1 MKSDLSIFYDDSK
14 RLEYYPVSLFVKRR
28 TGIKRLVA
36 FDDRFEQVKAELEG
50 IINNFFSSEREFP
63 SEINQSS
70 KNTLKVLDIG
80 IGDGIYEA
88 MLEDGIKEKC
98 QFYGV
103 DISSKQLDRAK
114 KYLNDAKVV
123 DLNTQKLPYPN
134 LSFDIV
140 VASEI
145 LEHVFYPENILKEAE
160 RVLKK
165 GGFLLLT
172 FPNSGSIHL
181 RLSLLFSGSSPM
193 LNYPQNQEHIRFFT
207 DSDILKILGA
217 GFKMIKK
224 SGISS
229 FLFDKWNFFG
239 KIPMPRLVQ
248 IVGNKLFPNLALGYL
263 LILQKK

>member
-1 MKSDLSIFYDDSK
+1 MKSNLSIFYDDSK
-14 RLEYYPVSLFVKRR
+14 RLEYYPTSLFVKGR

-50 IINNFFSSEREFP
+50 IINNFSP
-63 SEINQSS
+63 

-80 IGDGIYEA
+80 VGDGIYEA
-88 MLEDGIKEKC
+88 MLENKIRKKC

-103 DISSKQLDRAK
+103 DISSKQLERTK
-114 KYLNDAKVV
+114 KYLHDAKVV
-123 DLNTQKLPYPN
+123 DLNTQKLPYAD

-140 VASEI
+140 IASEI

-181 RLSLLFSGSSPM
+181 RLSLLFAGSSPL

-239 KIPMPRLVQ
+239 KIPVPRLLQ
-248 IVGNKLFPNLALGYL
+248 IAGNKLFPNLALGNL
-263 LILQKK
+263 LILQKIRKK